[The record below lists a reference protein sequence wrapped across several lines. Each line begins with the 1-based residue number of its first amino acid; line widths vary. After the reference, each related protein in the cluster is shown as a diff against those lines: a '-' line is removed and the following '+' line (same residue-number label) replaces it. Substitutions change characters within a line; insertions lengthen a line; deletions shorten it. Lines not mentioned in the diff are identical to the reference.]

1 MYSFIYFRVFLPHSL
16 PPQPSHVLCINYA
29 SKTFVTLFPCN
40 GALVIQVAVQLHLLS
55 SPIMYRCYLLNCRS
69 RIVRFVLTCVLL
81 PSPAVHSWIS
91 KKIFSLFSM
100 SLLVQF
106 LKKRRLTHMSNRQ
119 EIDCVEG
126 GGWVGVLVSP
136 MPVLMTSI
144 LHWKWHTDAFKLMWL
159 PSTFHFFYLSPPLP
173 SGFLIFPGPSLW
185 LPPILETDAP

>member
-1 MYSFIYFRVFLPHSL
+1 MVRLSFRLQCTTI
-16 PPQPSHVLCINYA
+16 
-29 SKTFVTLFPCN
+29 
-40 GALVIQVAVQLHLLS
+40 S
-55 SPIMYRCYLLNCRS
+55 SPIAYRCYLPNCWS
-69 RIVRFVLTCVLL
+69 RIVRFVLTSVLL

-100 SLLVQF
+100 SLLV
-106 LKKRRLTHMSNRQ
+106 LLWKKRRLTHMSNRQ

-126 GGWVGVLVSP
+126 GGGGGLVSP
-136 MPVLMTSI
+136 MPALMTSI

-159 PSTFHFFYLSPPLP
+159 PSTFRFFYLSPPLP